1 MKTLAIIPARS
12 GSKGLK
18 DKNIKVL
25 NGKPLMAYSIAAALE
40 SRIFDKIIVS
50 TDSSVYAKIAEE
62 YGAEVP
68 FLRPDHLSGDE
79 VATDDVIS
87 DLLEKLKEDGDV
99 YECFMILQPTSPLRT
114 SKDIVNA
121 MALMKKKDANAVI
134 SLCETEHSPLYT
146 GLISEDLRID
156 GFIKKDI
163 GYRRQDLPKY
173 HRLNGAIYLS
183 SVDYFLKY
191 QDFYKEKCYAY
202 VMDKSRSIDID
213 DELDF
218 RMAEFLFAY
227 FEKNVLNKVI

>member
-1 MKTLAIIPARS
+1 MKILAIIPARS

-18 DKNIKVL
+18 DKNIKVM
-25 NGKPLMAYSIAAALE
+25 NGKPLMAYTIEAAVE

-50 TDSSVYAKIAEE
+50 TDSSAYAKIAEE

-79 VATDDVIS
+79 VATDDVII

-99 YECFMILQPTSPLRT
+99 YEYFIILQPTSPLRT

-146 GLISEDLRID
+146 GLVSEDLRID

-183 SVDYFLKY
+183 RVDYFLKY
-191 QDFYKEKCYAY
+191 QDLYKEKCYAY

-218 RMAEFLFAY
+218 RMAEFLFDC
-227 FEKNVLNKVI
+227 FEKNVFSKVM